1 MSLQRNRHQ
10 RQCIECGEVLP
21 PGKGI
26 QFSRRNGPPV
36 AKHPRC
42 TSGDDI
48 EDQGDWAELLRLQEQ
63 EESWHPEEDDWVDE
77 EEG

>member
-1 MSLQRNRHQ
+1 MTLQTNRHQ

-21 PGKGI
+21 PGLGI

-42 TSGDDI
+42 VQIDEI
-48 EDQGDWAELLRLQEQ
+48 DQEDWAELFRLQGA

>member
-1 MSLQRNRHQ
+1 MTLQRNRHQ
-10 RQCIECGEVLP
+10 RACIECHEVLP

-42 TSGDDI
+42 VSIDEI
-48 EDQGDWAELLRLQEQ
+48 EQEDWAELLKLQEQ
-63 EESWHPEEDDWVDE
+63 EESWHPEQDDWADE
-77 EEG
+77 EPF

>member
-1 MSLQRNRHQ
+1 MTLQTNRHQ
-10 RQCIECGEVLP
+10 RQCIECGEPLP

-26 QFSRRNGPPV
+26 QFARRSGPPV

-42 TSGDDI
+42 VQIDEI
-48 EDQGDWAELLRLQEQ
+48 DQEDWAELFRLQAA
-63 EESWHPEEDDWVDE
+63 EESWHPEQDDWADDE